1 GRLENLLARHHHSQI
16 DDLVV
21 VALQDDADDILTDIV
36 DIALHGCDHDSS
48 VAARGAVLALLD
60 ERDQMGYR
68 PLHHACAFHDLRQ
81 EHLARAEQIADDV
94 HAIHQRAFDDLQRT
108 LEGAPRFLR
117 VLDHEIID
125 PLDQSML
132 ESLRHRERAPL
143 QVRLTLATGAF
154 SLEPGSHFQQLLR
167 CIRTPVQHDVLHHG
181 AQIRGDLLVD
191 GELAG
196 VDDSHV
202 HASGDRVVEEHRV
215 HRLAY
220 RVVAAEGERDVAHPT
235 AHHHTRH
242 PRLDLASR
250 LDKSQPITVVFL
262 DTRGDGKDVR
272 IEDDVLGRKDHL
284 LDQDPVGTL
293 ADRHPALDGI
303 RLALLIEG
311 HDHDRGTIQT
321 HLAGVL
327 DEHRFAFLQ
336 ADRVDDRLALHAL
349 EPRLDHTPFRGVE
362 H

>member
-1 GRLENLLARHHHSQI
+1 MFWPMSCTSPFT
-16 DDLVV
+16 
-21 VALQDDADDILTDIV
+21 VAITT
-36 DIALHGCDHDSS
+36 
-48 VAARGAVLALLD
+48 
-60 ERDQMGYR
+60 R
-68 PLHHACAFHDLRQ
+68 PLLRAVPS
-81 EHLARAEQIADDV
+81 LLCSMNGIRWATARFIT
-94 HAIHQRAFDDLQRT
+94 RALFTTCGRNILPEPNRSPT
-108 LEGAPRFLR
+108 TFMPSISGPSMTCSGRSKVRRFLR

-220 RVVAAEGERDVAHPT
+220 RVVAAERERDVAHPT

-250 LDKSQPITVVFL
+250 LDKSQPVTVVLL
-262 DTRGDGKDVR
+262 DTRGDG
-272 IEDDVLGRKDHL
+272 
-284 LDQDPVGTL
+284 
-293 ADRHPALDGI
+293 
-303 RLALLIEG
+303 
-311 HDHDRGTIQT
+311 
-321 HLAGVL
+321 
-327 DEHRFAFLQ
+327 
-336 ADRVDDRLALHAL
+336 
-349 EPRLDHTPFRGVE
+349 
-362 H
+362 